1 MIIKKRAIM
10 TIDNNSK
17 GAFFIAL
24 GVILFIAFAGK
35 FFLQLAGIFVSLFII
50 NYGLQ
55 LKKMPS
61 LISIVKNWVKQII
74 NIKI

>member
-10 TIDNNSK
+10 TVDNNSK

-35 FFLQLAGIFVSLFII
+35 FFLQLMGILVSLFII

-61 LISIVKNWVKQII
+61 LVSIAKSWVKQII
-74 NIKI
+74 NFKI

>member
-1 MIIKKRAIM
+1 M

-24 GVILFIAFAGK
+24 GVILLIAFAGK
-35 FFLQLAGIFVSLFII
+35 FFLQLIGIFVSLFII

-55 LKKMPS
+55 LKRMPS
-61 LISIVKNWVKQII
+61 LIVIVMNWIQQII
-74 NIKI
+74 KIKL